1 MQTSAPSYPRPDFER
16 TRLKWQSLNGQWD
29 FLFDDDDVGL
39 TCRWAQTG
47 VPDEVT
53 LESQSSAQQT
63 GATSDSDSIVQRIAS
78 GTQELFQGN
87 VLARSAA
94 AAHRKL
100 AITVPFVFQCP
111 ASGINDRGVHEVLW
125 YERQIS
131 DLRSPD
137 EKSQGQRLL
146 LRFGAVDY
154 EATVWVDG
162 RLVGSHRGGHVPFE
176 IDITDAVDAT
186 EAADSSHRL
195 TLRVYDSAYDLT
207 QPRGKQYWGAKPES
221 IFYTPSGGI
230 WQSVWLEVVPPARLA
245 DSIHGTVIKS
255 NDIESGTL
263 GCHIAV
269 QGRRAGQACQVE
281 IEAAFAGVA
290 VARSERRSLPKEKSY
305 VDLVLGMRLGQDQL
319 AKVPQTVLDEAP
331 LGSDQCWRNGL
342 ALWSP
347 EHPLLYDLT
356 IRLLDASNN
365 ALDEVKTSTGMRS
378 IDWTC
383 GDGFWRL
390 NDKPYFQALN
400 LDQGYWKETFMTPP
414 ADDSTRIDIELAK
427 RMGFN
432 GCRKHQK
439 VEDPTFY
446 YWADRLGYLVWA
458 EMANSYEFS
467 PEYVDRFNQEWTES
481 VRLAINHP
489 SVVTWTPVNES
500 WGYTS
505 LSAKESTEQ
514 RDHIRALY
522 HLTKTLDPTRSI
534 NDNCG
539 WEHVLTD
546 LTTFHDY
553 ADGPELEKTCA
564 CRDLILGP
572 KAGRDMFV
580 GGAQHKEGA
589 PIMCT
594 EFGGVNIAP
603 TAATQGDGDRDW
615 GYTTASNA
623 EDLLR
628 RFERL
633 VKAVTSGGICCAFV
647 YTQLTDI
654 EQEAN
659 GLYTF
664 DRKEKLEAEKVKK
677 VMDEAVQL
685 FYDKVVNL

>member
-1 MQTSAPSYPRPDFER
+1 MPPSYPRPDFER
-16 TRLKWQSLNGQWD
+16 SQVKWQSLDGTWG

-39 TCRWAQTG
+39 ARRWPQIG
-47 VPDEVT
+47 VPDEVKI
-53 LESQSSAQQT
+53 ESPALDSA
-63 GATSDSDSIVQRIAS
+63 GAQPDSDSIVQRIAA
-78 GTQELFQGN
+78 GTQDLYEGN
-87 VLARSAA
+87 ALARGAA
-94 AAHRKL
+94 VVNRRL

-125 YERQIS
+125 YEREVG
-131 DLRSPD
+131 DLRS
-137 EKSQGQRLL
+137 SQEREQGRRLL
-146 LRFGAVDY
+146 LRLGAVDY
-154 EATVWVDG
+154 EATVWLDG
-162 RLVGSHRGGHVPFE
+162 RLVGSHRGGHVPFD
-176 IDITDAVDAT
+176 IDITDAVDSGAENAT
-186 EAADSSHRL
+186 HRL
-195 TLRVYDSAYDLT
+195 TVRVYDSAYDLT

-230 WQSVWLEVVPPARLA
+230 WQSVWLEVVPPARLG
-245 DSIHGTVIKS
+245 DSSHGTVIRS
-255 NDIESGTL
+255 NDVESGTL
-263 GCHIAV
+263 SCHVVV
-269 QGRRAGQACQVE
+269 QGRRVGQRCQVE
-281 IEAAFAGVA
+281 VEAAFAGVT
-290 VARSERRSLPKEKSY
+290 VAKSERIRLPKERDSI
-305 VDLVLGMRLGQDQL
+305 DLGLKVRLTQEQL
-319 AKVPQTVLDEAP
+319 SKLPQSVLDGAP
-331 LGSDQCWRNGL
+331 LSSDRCWRDGL

-356 IRLLDASNN
+356 IRLFDASSNV
-365 ALDEVKTSTGMRS
+365 LDEVNTSAGMRS
-378 IDWTC
+378 IDWSR

-390 NDKPYFQALN
+390 NGKPYFQALN

-414 ADDSTRIDIELAK
+414 AAESTRVDIELAK

-439 VEDPTFY
+439 VEDPRFY

-458 EMANSYEFS
+458 EMANAYQFS

-481 VRLAINHP
+481 VMLAINHP

-505 LSAKESTEQ
+505 LGAAESAEQ
-514 RDHIRALY
+514 RSHIRALY

-539 WEHVLTD
+539 WEHVFTD

-553 ADGPELEKTCA
+553 SDGPDLEKTCA
-564 CRDLILGP
+564 DRGRILGP
-572 KAGRDMFV
+572 KAGRDLFV
-580 GGAQHKEGA
+580 DGAQHREGA

-594 EFGGVNIAP
+594 EFGGVSIAP
-603 TAATQGDGDRDW
+603 SKGDGDRDW

-623 EDLLR
+623 EDLLQ
-628 RFERL
+628 RFEKL
-633 VKAVTSGGICCAFV
+633 VKAVTKGGHCCAFV

-664 DRKEKLEAEKVKK
+664 DRKEKLDASRVKQVMEEAIQ
-677 VMDEAVQL
+677 M
-685 FYDKVVNL
+685 FYDNAGVL